1 MRKQLENYLLKVI
14 KGEKDGLL
22 VKIVKMILTILEVV
36 YLVIIKVR
44 EIFYKIKIFK
54 SKKLDTKT
62 ISVGNITTGGTGKT
76 PVVEKLASELS
87 AKDKKVG
94 ILSRGYHSEGDSP
107 LVISDGQDIL
117 TEMNKAGD
125 ELYMMASHLSG
136 IPIVKGKDR
145 HKAGELATS
154 QFDLDMLI
162 VDDSFQHLQLDRDLD
177 IVVVDALNPF
187 GYDHLLPRGILR
199 EPLSSLKRS
208 DIIVI
213 SRSDQVTEAKLEK
226 IEDTICSHNSKVDIF
241 TSNHCP
247 VKLNCLA
254 TNNKNNIKNISDLK
268 EKKALALS
276 GIGNPDSFVKS
287 LEELEIKV
295 VENAIYPD
303 HYEYDQEDVMDI
315 VMKAQLNDVD
325 FIITT
330 EKDSIKFDEEIISN
344 FNKMDTELYSLG
356 IELKFNKN
364 VDFSEQVLK
373 FFKK

>member
-1 MRKQLENYLLKVI
+1 MRKQLEKYLLNVI
-14 KGEKDGLL
+14 KGEKDRFFD
-22 VKIVKMILTILEVV
+22 KIVKIILTILEAV
-36 YLVIIKVR
+36 YLVIIKIR
-44 EIFYKIKIFK
+44 DIFYKIGIFK

-94 ILSRGYHSEGDSP
+94 ILSRGYHSEGDTP
-107 LVISDGQDIL
+107 LVISDGQEIL
-117 TEMNKAGD
+117 TELSKAGD

-145 HKAGELATS
+145 HKAGELAIS
-154 QFDLDMLI
+154 EFDLDMLI

-177 IVVVDALNPF
+177 IVVIDALNPF

-208 DIIVI
+208 DIVIV
-213 SRSDQVTEAKLEK
+213 SRTDQVNESKLEDIK
-226 IEDTICSHNSKVDIF
+226 NTIYSHNSEADIF

-247 VKLNCLA
+247 VKLKSLA
-254 TNNKNNIKNISDLK
+254 SNNENDGKNISDLK
-268 EKKALALS
+268 GKKVLALS

-287 LEELEIKV
+287 LEELDIKV
-295 VENAIYPD
+295 VETAIYPD
-303 HYEYDQEDVMDI
+303 HYDYDQDDVMDI
-315 VMKAQLNDVD
+315 MMKAQLNGVD

-330 EKDSIKFDEEIISN
+330 EKDSVKFNEEILNN
-344 FNKMDTELYSLG
+344 FSKMDTDLYSLG
-356 IELKFNKN
+356 IELKFNN
-364 VDFSEQVLK
+364 EVDFSGQVLK
-373 FFKK
+373 FL